1 MKMKNPTKSIFGI
14 HHVTAISS
22 DPQRN
27 IDFYTNN
34 LGLRLVK
41 QTVNHDD
48 PATYLK
54 NAGAEVLLSWQEGDH
69 ELTMEEIRKAKECL
83 LSLYSSSDSS

>member
-22 DPQRN
+22 DTQRN

-48 PATYLK
+48 PPRISKMQLPRFHL
-54 NAGAEVLLSWQEGDH
+54 AGKRE
-69 ELTMEEIRKAKECL
+69 TM
-83 LSLYSSSDSS
+83 S